1 MRNVKRIFLLAM
13 AISLLAVGCS
23 DRTEEKS
30 GSLKEE
36 NADAKDLLTVDELIR
51 ITGISET
58 DYGDMDLRQF
68 IEDFEITEDNVNSLN
83 VKPHMNKF
91 TCFLVPPGGGSPLG
105 GSDSLSTI
113 GPELSHLTAVKP
125 PGPRTG

>member
-1 MRNVKRIFLLAM
+1 MKMKTETNEFVLAFSKETFVELVKE
-13 AISLLAVGCS
+13 
-23 DRTEEKS
+23 DQ
-30 GSLKEE
+30 KEAQE
-36 NADAKDLLTVDELIR
+36 YL
-51 ITGISET
+51 
-58 DYGDMDLRQF
+58 
-68 IEDFEITEDNVNSLN
+68 DFY

-125 PGPRTG
+125 PGPHTG